1 MSYAQ
6 TFQQYRLAAID
17 NLRAVRDMT
26 VDNYSS
32 RPLEELRALFTAFV
46 AQRKLFQAIPLQQDV
61 GTIRVDSRAVKLQLT
76 PSPDQCVRAC
86 VACVCVCVW
95 FVCIPMGVYVCMI
108 ALSMCCISRLRVCV

>member
-86 VACVCVCVW
+86 VACVCVCVFGLYVFLW
-95 FVCIPMGVYVCMI
+95 VCM
-108 ALSMCCISRLRVCV
+108 CV